1 MKKSYQIKVYGRVQG
16 VGFRWFTQNLAQEY
30 HIVGWVQNK
39 NDGTV
44 DMKIQ
49 GDAIDVTSFLEKLKQ
64 GPGPYSHVEK
74 IIKQSIALFESNNF
88 AIR

>member
-1 MKKSYQIKVYGRVQG
+1 MQKSYQIKVYGRVQG
-16 VGFRWFTQNLAQEY
+16 VGFRWFAQNLAQEC
-30 HIVGWVQNK
+30 HIVGWVQNE

-49 GDAIDVTSFLEKLKQ
+49 GDAVDMTNFLEKVKR

-74 IIKQSIALFESNNF
+74 IVKQPIASFDSNNF